1 MKKLSKYLAFFLLIS
16 SIIMPVLPA
25 IAGPVTAAPI
35 TYRSS
40 TSAQIVTG
48 NWDPTST
55 DGYNILMTYRGYALE
70 FPMSGYAD
78 YWGGLRPGIPKE
90 DEWWPILATSWT
102 TTYWVGSNNSLLFN
116 NSGGREAIEF
126 TLRDG
131 VKFHDGSDWNAS
143 VMKWNIDRQYLITGN
158 LTGNANG
165 IYDQRNTA
173 NIWDSES
180 EWSKYYDANWNLSEY
195 EIPARN
201 YPGNLP
207 QVGDYGHYYIG
218 DPAIP
223 ANKIFNPT
231 PYGGYDAA
239 AGNFIHF
246 APFGQLPMVRWVE
259 IIDPTGPDGHSGGT
273 VKVHWNSYNTYGM
286 EGGVWTQMMSMAAYE
301 ADHTE
306 TGIYGYANG
315 NDLIGTGPYKFVEHD
330 ELADRGVMVKFE
342 DYWNKTALEADGWYD
357 VERYELAQ
365 FAPGD
370 LGKDARNAALLTHE
384 IDYAYDSM
392 TMPIDYAAVMADPN
406 INYFEDYVSEYQT
419 QITLNSINET
429 WWSGGVAKEYWY
441 WNGVFMELGTWNYS
455 VTNVTGYDGPYG
467 WPSLDLRELNDW
479 YPNENG
485 KPSGIPIALREALT
499 YAFDYDT
506 LITVDL
512 NNRAVRGTGLVGAAN
527 IFKNDSINLP
537 TMNLTHARLALLNQN
552 GIDDRSLTQ
561 PWWLINYTQ
570 LLSDASLTI
579 GSTDAQWKAVAA
591 STPIFTINFYWDEQ
605 HQELADQFELACNLL
620 GGTIVQDADNK
631 VPAGTSVWSHAVSS
645 YWTKN
650 LDGVSSIW
658 SASAWVMDYH
668 MPMTI
673 PEGWIAANY
682 GDPDRGSWRTEY
694 WPTGASPGYWPTWN
708 FGFSYDTEI
717 DNWLAIMYMSEPNR
731 KKEYIGKIANKEQ
744 NELFPM
750 IYAYQTKGGEAVWAN
765 WDTWWVLD
773 RDDRP
778 AGHWG
783 GISAQFLSYT
793 PGAGD
798 FPLIP
803 GTPLLLTLGFSTA
816 AMLGIIYSVMRKK
829 KHQ

>member
-25 IAGPVTAAPI
+25 IAAPVIAAPI
-35 TYRSS
+35 TFRSS
-40 TSAQIVTG
+40 SSAQIVTG
-48 NWDPTST
+48 NWDPWST
-55 DGYNILMTYRGYALE
+55 DGYNILMTYRAYALE

-90 DEWWPILATSWT
+90 DEWWPILATSWE
-102 TTYWVGSNNSLLFN
+102 TTYRVGSNNSLGFN
-116 NSGGREAIEF
+116 NSGGREAITF
-126 TLRDG
+126 YLRDG

-143 VMKWNIDRQYLITGN
+143 VMKWNIDRAYVISGN

-173 NIWDSES
+173 NIWDPES
-180 EWSKYYDANWNLSEY
+180 DWSQYYDENWNLSEY
-195 EIPARN
+195 DAPAATSAPWSPPDPTR
-201 YPGNLP
+201 YS
-207 QVGDYGHYYIG
+207 YYYLS
-218 DPAIP
+218 DPDGVSPII
-223 ANKIFNPT
+223 ANNSN
-231 PYGGYDAA
+231 PYGGWDSVAL
-239 AGNFIHF
+239 NFIHW
-246 APFGQLPMVRWVE
+246 APYDQIPMVRWVE
-259 IIDPTGPDGHSGGT
+259 IIDPTGPDGVSGGT

-286 EGGVWTQMMSMAAYE
+286 EGAVWTQMMSMAAYE
-301 ADHTE
+301 ADYSDTA
-306 TGIYGYANG
+306 IYGYANG
-315 NDLIGTGPYKFVEHD
+315 NDLIGTGPYKYVEHD

-342 DYWNKTALEADGWYD
+342 DYWNRTALEADGWYD

-429 WWSGGVAKEYWY
+429 FWGGGK
-441 WNGVFMELGTWNYS
+441 NI
-455 VTNVTGYDGPYG
+455 G
-467 WPSLDLRELNDW
+467 WPDW
-479 YPNENG
+479 WLTNFSYVDPYILSVYYAQEQG
-485 KPSGIPIALREALT
+485 TPKAQGIPIALREALT

-506 LITVDL
+506 MIDVDL
-512 NNRAVRGTGLVGAAN
+512 RGRAVRGTGLVGAAN

-537 TMNLTHARLALLNQN
+537 TTNLTHARLALLNQN
-552 GIDDRSLTQ
+552 GSDPRSLTHE
-561 PWWLINYTQ
+561 WWPINFTKR
-570 LLSDASLTI
+570 LEDEGLTI
-579 GSTDAQWKAVAA
+579 ASSDTAWKATAA
-591 STPIFTINFYWDEQ
+591 SNPIFTVNFYWDQQ

-620 GGTIVQDADNK
+620 GVAIVQDADNK
-631 VPAGTSVWSHAVSS
+631 VPAGTSIWSHAVSS
-645 YWTKN
+645 YWTKT

-682 GDPDRGSWRTEY
+682 GDPNKGSWRNWPGTVTE
-694 WPTGASPGYWPTWN
+694 WWPTWN
-708 FGFSYDTEI
+708 FGFSYDTDI
-717 DNWLAIMYMSEPNR
+717 DNWLAVMYMSEPIR

-750 IYAYQTKGGEAVWAN
+750 IYAYQTKGGEAMWAN
-765 WDTWWVLD
+765 WDT
-773 RDDRP
+773 
-778 AGHWG
+778 
-783 GISAQFLSYT
+783 
-793 PGAGD
+793 
-798 FPLIP
+798 
-803 GTPLLLTLGFSTA
+803 
-816 AMLGIIYSVMRKK
+816 
-829 KHQ
+829 